1 MINAQDSFQN
11 LVDIMLELREK
22 CPWDKKQTNETLRH
36 LTLEESYE
44 LSDAIIDNNFV
55 GIKEELGDLLL
66 HVIFYTIIA
75 NEKEQFDLNDVIN
88 AQSKKLIHRH
98 PHIYSNTKVEN
109 VKDVKKN
116 WELLKLKENKKKS
129 VLSGV
134 PTSLPAMLK
143 SYRVLEKVKGIGFD
157 FSDLE
162 KSFDKV
168 IEEIYEFKSELD
180 KDNLERAKDELGDI
194 IFSIIGFGQKIGI
207 NSIDALEKTN
217 KKFISRFKKME
228 KLINK
233 TTKSIS
239 NYSSDELDE
248 FWNQTKN

>member
-1 MINAQDSFQN
+1 
-11 LVDIMLELREK
+11 ML
-22 CPWDKKQTNETLRH
+22 
-36 LTLEESYE
+36 
-44 LSDAIIDNNFV
+44 
-55 GIKEELGDLLL
+55 
-66 HVIFYTIIA
+66 A

-157 FSDLE
+157 FSDAA

-168 IEEIYEFKSELD
+168 IEEIYEFKSELE

-217 KKFISRFKKME
+217 KKFISRFQKME